1 MPFWNILTCLCYW
14 TEPNSCTLDLLAIPN
29 AAHYFSKK
37 KDEKTFSGYFIRI
50 PFLSISAQ
58 NLIVLTM
65 STDSPAFNNSNT
77 DPLVHFSSSLIN
89 SNYKEMHM
97 SNSIKQNNSLNI
109 NNENIHQI
117 STIDSM
123 EEIQIDLPKN
133 NHIESLIS
141 QDGLGMQSFS
151 DIEEEERGFAL
162 GLKQLLDRQKVSLGS
177 DTTDILASNFNINND
192 PNTLSDIQKQ
202 KNEYINMDSSP
213 TKHLIEDELSIP
225 AKKPRLDQTP
235 HSEEFHSSLVQS
247 QPTPDTNNET
257 VPSLNDSHSNS
268 SEVHEKQISSQNTTI
283 NDVSTGPVVINS
295 SPDMPNELLDSNDL
309 TNNNDTNLNMDS
321 GKNHTVSQ
329 FSIVEKMY
337 KHKKYVPRIWMNY
350 HDSWQLLLGM
360 KTNAD
365 LQSIDSDFMDIES
378 QRALYGADIEQ
389 ILVYLRSELEIPE
402 HYRMTIEFPSL
413 ELLLNQTDSE
423 CAVLSLKK
431 LYRYHVLI
439 NGEEESTKTDVIN
452 KKDGS
457 VGESHDILP
466 NESISNGE
474 HIGIVPKEND
484 FFFEIRAST
493 FPSHSIAMLSE
504 LLDQS
509 ISSTSSNISNELND
523 VIDKVEIQYS
533 ENNGEAKLELN
544 KSVSLITD
552 SEVDD
557 GEFIGTEISNSI
569 VDEASVD
576 LKNQDDELVLDNTS
590 SSRVLN
596 DHGLDKN
603 TSNDNQLNNEE
614 DILYSMY
621 DMDDSGTSKND
632 NSVQA
637 DKVSESGGSSI
648 ENAIDVD
655 DNDLIAFDDDDLDD

>member
-1 MPFWNILTCLCYW
+1 
-14 TEPNSCTLDLLAIPN
+14 
-29 AAHYFSKK
+29 
-37 KDEKTFSGYFIRI
+37 
-50 PFLSISAQ
+50 
-58 NLIVLTM
+58 
-65 STDSPAFNNSNT
+65 
-77 DPLVHFSSSLIN
+77 
-89 SNYKEMHM
+89 
-97 SNSIKQNNSLNI
+97 
-109 NNENIHQI
+109 
-117 STIDSM
+117 
-123 EEIQIDLPKN
+123 
-133 NHIESLIS
+133 
-141 QDGLGMQSFS
+141 
-151 DIEEEERGFAL
+151 
-162 GLKQLLDRQKVSLGS
+162 
-177 DTTDILASNFNINND
+177 
-192 PNTLSDIQKQ
+192 
-202 KNEYINMDSSP
+202 
-213 TKHLIEDELSIP
+213 
-225 AKKPRLDQTP
+225 
-235 HSEEFHSSLVQS
+235 
-247 QPTPDTNNET
+247 
-257 VPSLNDSHSNS
+257 
-268 SEVHEKQISSQNTTI
+268 
-283 NDVSTGPVVINS
+283 
-295 SPDMPNELLDSNDL
+295 
-309 TNNNDTNLNMDS
+309 
-321 GKNHTVSQ
+321 
-329 FSIVEKMY
+329 
-337 KHKKYVPRIWMNY
+337 
-350 HDSWQLLLGM
+350 
-360 KTNAD
+360 
-365 LQSIDSDFMDIES
+365 S

-466 NESISNGE
+466 NESTSNGE

-509 ISSTSSNISNELND
+509 ISI
-523 VIDKVEIQYS
+523 
-533 ENNGEAKLELN
+533 
-544 KSVSLITD
+544 
-552 SEVDD
+552 DD